1 MAHAPYSAPCK
12 GKSTDLVRIWLF
24 DSSADAAEVMVRRPR
39 GRHHSV
45 VNPVVQQVLTMTGV
59 LVGAGTTFAFTSWT
73 ERSRWRRAEQSKWD
87 DRRLVAYNE
96 FAHALKHYALISQRM
111 CAAHGFPYAGQPID
125 LDEGLRA
132 LAEADSEKSL
142 KWEIVLLVGS
152 PEAVAA
158 ARRWNKAAWEL
169 GYVAMGAAMTH
180 GEYVSRYEEMGRL
193 RNEFYLCARADLG
206 VNGGELPP
214 GNKAW
219 LPPGAERGTGE
230 LAQSSESAP
239 QTPASS
245 ALS

>member
-1 MAHAPYSAPCK
+1 M
-12 GKSTDLVRIWLF
+12 
-24 DSSADAAEVMVRRPR
+24 
-39 GRHHSV
+39 
-45 VNPVVQQVLTMTGV
+45 NPVVQQLLTMTGV
-59 LVGAGTTFAFTSWT
+59 LVGAGATFAFTSWT

-125 LDEGLRA
+125 LDEGLRV

-180 GEYVSRYEEMGRL
+180 GEYVRRYEEMGQL
-193 RNEFYLCARADLG
+193 RNEFYECARSDLG
-206 VNGGELPP
+206 VRGGELPP

-219 LPPGAERGTGE
+219 LPPGVEPNPGE
-230 LAQSSESAP
+230 LPHAQQAFEPAPQVSAP
-239 QTPASS
+239 PAPS
-245 ALS
+245 